1 MLQVTRER
9 YGSPDVLS
17 IVESPAPSIGE
28 DGVLVRVRATS
39 VNAADWHLMR
49 GRPIVSRLGLG
60 LRRPK
65 DTGLGIDLAGVVE
78 AVGPAVTELRP
89 GDEVFG
95 ARDGAFAEL
104 VAARVRNLV
113 PKPSAISFEQAAAIP
128 VAATTAL
135 QAVRDIGGVKPGQ
148 RVLVIGAGGG
158 VGSFVVQIAVSR
170 GAAVTAVTRASHI
183 EAVRRLGAG
192 EVVDYERTD
201 VTRAGRWFDVILDV
215 GGYRSLRDLARILE
229 PDGCAVLVGAG
240 KGTTYGLAARLLAA
254 ALRRRL
260 RGQRMRFFLARTNRD
275 DLLVLADLAARGSI
289 VPLIDRTYPLREVAD
304 AVRYAETG
312 RVLGKVVVTV

>member
-17 IVESPAPSIGE
+17 IVESPPPSIGE

-49 GRPIVSRLGLG
+49 GRPIVARLGLG

-65 DTGLGIDLAGVVE
+65 STGLGTDLAGVVE
-78 AVGPAVTELRP
+78 AVGSSVTELRP

-95 ARDGAFAEL
+95 ARDGAFAEV

-113 PKPSAISFEQAAAIP
+113 PKPSAISFQHAAAIP

-135 QAVRDIGGVKPGQ
+135 QAVRDIGGVTTGQ

-158 VGSFVVQIAVSR
+158 VGSFVVQIAVAH
-170 GAAVTAVTRASHI
+170 GAVVTAVTRGPNM
-183 EAVRRLGAG
+183 EALRALGAT
-192 EVVDYERTD
+192 EVIDYERTD
-201 VTRAGRWFDVILDV
+201 VTRAGRRYDVILDV
-215 GGYRSLRDLARILE
+215 GGYRSLRDLARVLE
-229 PDGCAVLVGAG
+229 PGGCSVLVGAG
-240 KGTTYGLAARLLAA
+240 KGTTYGLVSRITAA
-254 ALRRRL
+254 AVRRRF
-260 RGQRMRFFLARTNRD
+260 RGQRMRFFLARIDRD
-275 DLLVLADLAARGSI
+275 DLFVLADLAARGAI
-289 VPLIDRTYPLREVAD
+289 VPLIDRAYPLREVAE
-304 AVRYAETG
+304 AVRFAETG
-312 RVLGKVVVTV
+312 RVLGKVVITI